1 MRDHQGNGYRR
12 WRAPPSPLPP
22 TLILSYGSPTRP
34 LLVFQGVV
42 SGEDAVRLFSS
53 SGAKPG
59 LVLFFNLNPESEVRG
74 GGETQ

>member
-1 MRDHQGNGYRR
+1 M
-12 WRAPPSPLPP
+12 
-22 TLILSYGSPTRP
+22 
-34 LLVFQGVV
+34 VFQGVV

-74 GGETQ
+74 GGRRSEAVC